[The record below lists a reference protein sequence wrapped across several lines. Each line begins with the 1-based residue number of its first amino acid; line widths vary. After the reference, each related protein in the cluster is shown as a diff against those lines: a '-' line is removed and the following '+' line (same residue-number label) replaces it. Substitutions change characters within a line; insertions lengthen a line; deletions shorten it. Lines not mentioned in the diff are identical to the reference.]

1 MTQVRVIES
10 ADVAP
15 DVLESLRD
23 LCDEAFG
30 ERFDDEDWQH
40 ALGGRH
46 VIAFSGREVM
56 AHAAVVPRQLWVDAV
71 LHNALYVEAVA
82 TDPALQGQG
91 IGTQVMEAVGELI
104 AADGV
109 LAALSTGS
117 PEFYERLGWEHWQG
131 PTYVRSGEDLA
142 RTPDEDNTVLVLR
155 RVADLQRL
163 DLTAAIACR
172 DRSGDA
178 W

>member
-1 MTQVRVIES
+1 MTQIRVIES

-30 ERFDDEDWQH
+30 ERFGEEDWQH

-46 VIAFSGREVM
+46 VIAFAGREVM
-56 AHAAVVPRQLWVDAV
+56 AHAAVVPRELWVDGA
-71 LHNALYVEAVA
+71 LHQALYVEAVA
-82 TDPALQGQG
+82 TNPSLQGQG
-91 IGTQVMEAVGELI
+91 IGTLVMQEIGALI
-104 AADGV
+104 EADGV
-109 LAALSTGS
+109 LGALSTGS
-117 PEFYERLGWEHWQG
+117 PEFYQRLGWEHWQG
-131 PTYVRSGEDLA
+131 PTYVRRGEDLM
-142 RTPDEDNTVLVLR
+142 RTPDEDDTVLVLR
-155 RVADLQRL
+155 RGANLQRL
-163 DLTAAIACR
+163 DLTADIACR

>member
-1 MTQVRVIES
+1 MTQVRVIDT
-10 ADVAP
+10 ADLAP

-30 ERFDDEDWQH
+30 ERFDDNDWQH

-46 VIAFSGREVM
+46 VVATSGREVM
-56 AHAAVVPRQLWVDAV
+56 AHASVVSRELWVDGV
-71 LHNALYVEAVA
+71 LHQALYVEAVA
-82 TDPALQGQG
+82 TDPSLQGQG
-91 IGTQVMEAVGELI
+91 IGTHVMESVTELI
-104 AADGV
+104 EADGV

-117 PEFYERLGWEHWQG
+117 PAFYERLGWERWRG
-131 PTYVRSGEDLA
+131 PTYVRRGDDLV
-142 RTPDEDNTVLVLR
+142 RTPDEDDSVMVLR
-155 RVADLQRL
+155 RGADLQRI
-163 DLTAAIACR
+163 DLAAPLACR